1 MDSLNLKSHLNSISI
16 KQIKTLIRQYNLHH
30 KIKLSQNK
38 PELINDL
45 LKHYEIDIIDNKMIS
60 KKNDME
66 IPKIEEPKTKIK
78 KVVKKVVKEVV
89 KEVAKE
95 VVKEVVKEVAKPIE
109 VKKELAKP
117 IEVKKELPKAK
128 EDIKLRLKELREL
141 IQIEHIKI
149 QPFRKKQRDLEKD
162 LIREYIDNADLE
174 GRDPGN
180 RADFYRNNILPKNK
194 EYIKLKKSFKPLEH
208 NLHDMLN
215 LEQELQLDR
224 FKNN

>member
-109 VKKELAKP
+109 VKKEL
-117 IEVKKELPKAK
+117 PKAK

-141 IQIEHIKI
+141 IQIERIKI

-174 GRDPGN
+174 GRDPGD
-180 RADFYRNNILPKNK
+180 RADFYRNNILPRNK